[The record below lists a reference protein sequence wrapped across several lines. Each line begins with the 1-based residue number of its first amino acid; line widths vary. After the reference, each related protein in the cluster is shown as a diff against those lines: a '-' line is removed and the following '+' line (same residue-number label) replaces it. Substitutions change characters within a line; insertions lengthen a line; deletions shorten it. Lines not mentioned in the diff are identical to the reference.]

1 MSKPFRSILV
11 ANRGEIACRVMRT
24 AKELGYRVLAIASE
38 ADKGTPHVQMADDF
52 RVIGPGP
59 AGQSYLDAERVL
71 RAALAMGAEAV
82 HPGYGFLSENA
93 AFARQVQ
100 EAGLT
105 FIGPSPEAIDLMGDK
120 ARAKRAMIA
129 AGVPCIP
136 GYEDEDQGEERFVT
150 AAEVAGY
157 PVMIKAAAGGGG
169 RGMRIVRDANAL
181 KDAIRDARSEAESA
195 FGSGNL
201 ILEKAVEN
209 ARHVEIQ
216 VFGDSH
222 GNIVHLGERDCSL
235 QRRHQK
241 VVEEAPSPA
250 VDAHLR
256 EAMGAAAVEAARA
269 VAYQGAGT
277 VEFLLADD
285 GVFYFLEM
293 NTRLQVEHPVTEE
306 VTGLDLVALQLKVA
320 QSEPLGLKQQDI
332 KLSGHSIEVRLYAED
347 PSEGF
352 LPSTGPILHWSR
364 PPGIR
369 VDDGI
374 ESGGYVSPFYDP
386 MVAKLIATAPTR
398 ADAIRKLATALDNT
412 ALLGLKTNRTYL
424 KDLLLSETFQGGEAR
439 TTTIDQAGPV
449 PQQEVPEHLY
459 ALAAAIQYTAEALTY
474 ISSTQLNPELIGWI
488 SGQSLAKPYLY
499 EEGAS
504 RWEVQPRGRDLLVT
518 HDEATFAISI
528 DLTENGAGIAFVNG
542 TRMAFFYAVRGTEV
556 ALACGSFD
564 LHLDNVAGRR
574 RSAAEAAGEG
584 AVTAAMHGLVQ
595 DVLTEVGAA
604 VQKGDRLLI
613 LEAMKMQHEI
623 TAPIN
628 GTIALV
634 EYKTGEQVQAGALL
648 MDITPDPEE

>member
-38 ADKGTPHVQMADDF
+38 ADKGAPHVQMADDF

-59 AGQSYLDAERVL
+59 VGQSYLDAERVL

-157 PVMIKAAAGGGG
+157 PVMIKVAAGGGG
-169 RGMRIVRDANAL
+169 RGIRIVREASAL
-181 KDAIRDARSEAESA
+181 KDALRDAQSEAESA
-195 FGSGNL
+195 FGSGEL

-216 VFGDSH
+216 VFGDAL
-222 GNIVHLGERDCSL
+222 GNIIHLGERDCSL

-320 QSEPLGLKQQDI
+320 QGEPLGLKQEDI
-332 KLSGHSIEVRLYAED
+332 KLLGHSIEVRLYAED

-352 LPSTGPILHWSR
+352 LPSTGPILQWSR

-374 ESGGYVSPFYDP
+374 ESGGDVSAFYDP
-386 MVAKLIATAPTR
+386 MVAKLIATARTR
-398 ADAIRKLATALDNT
+398 ADAIRKLAAALDHT
-412 ALLGLKTNRTYL
+412 ALLGVKTNRTYL

-439 TTTIDQAGPV
+439 TTTIDQADPV
-449 PQQEVPEHLY
+449 PQREVPEHLY
-459 ALAAAIQYTAEALTY
+459 ALAAAIQYTAEASIY
-474 ISSTQLNPELIGWI
+474 ISSTQLNPELVGWI

-504 RWEVQPRGRDLLVT
+504 RWEVQPRGRDLLVM
-518 HDEATFAISI
+518 HDEAAFAISV

-542 TRMAFFYAVRGTEV
+542 TRMAFSYAVRGTEV

-584 AVTAAMHGLVQ
+584 AVTAAMHGLIQ

-628 GTIALV
+628 GTIASV
-634 EYKTGEQVQAGALL
+634 GYKTGEQVQAGALL
-648 MDITPDPEE
+648 MDIIPDPEE

>member
-38 ADKGTPHVQMADDF
+38 ADKGAPHVQMADDF

-59 AGQSYLDAERVL
+59 VGQSYLDAERVL

-157 PVMIKAAAGGGG
+157 PVMIKVAAGGGG
-169 RGMRIVRDANAL
+169 RGIRIVREASAL
-181 KDAIRDARSEAESA
+181 KDALRDAQSEAESA
-195 FGSGNL
+195 FGSGEL

-216 VFGDSH
+216 VFGDAL
-222 GNIVHLGERDCSL
+222 GNIIHLGERDCSL

-285 GVFYFLEM
+285 GAFYFLEM

-320 QSEPLGLKQQDI
+320 QGEPLGLKQEDI
-332 KLSGHSIEVRLYAED
+332 KLLGHSIEVRLYAED

-352 LPSTGPILHWSR
+352 LPSTGPILQWSR

-374 ESGGYVSPFYDP
+374 ESGGDVSAFYDP
-386 MVAKLIATAPTR
+386 MVAKLIATARTR
-398 ADAIRKLATALDNT
+398 ADAIRKLAAALDHT
-412 ALLGLKTNRTYL
+412 ALLGVKTNRTYL

-439 TTTIDQAGPV
+439 TTTIDQADPV
-449 PQQEVPEHLY
+449 PQREVPEHLY
-459 ALAAAIQYTAEALTY
+459 ALAAAIQYTAEASIY
-474 ISSTQLNPELIGWI
+474 ISSTQLNPELVGWI

-504 RWEVQPRGRDLLVT
+504 RWEVQPRGRDLLVM
-518 HDEATFAISI
+518 HDEAAFAISV

-542 TRMAFFYAVRGTEV
+542 TRMAFSYAVRGTEV

-584 AVTAAMHGLVQ
+584 AVTAAMHGLIQ

-628 GTIALV
+628 GTIASV
-634 EYKTGEQVQAGALL
+634 GYKTGEQVQAGALL
-648 MDITPDPEE
+648 MDIIPDPEE

>member
-459 ALAAAIQYTAEALTY
+459 ALAAAVQYTAEASIY
-474 ISSTQLNPELIGWI
+474 ISSTQLNPELVGWI